1 MSNKGVM
8 LNSRPADASGSG
20 AMGGGL
26 GGGGFPESAVGNYKG
41 IMLCNRPPE
50 VGAPNQNMS
59 SGEAPFA
66 NRVNPQ
72 APLGWTPS
80 MKLVPRSKKKKSNP
94 DGVLS
99 RHK

>member
-50 VGAPNQNMS
+50 AGAPKQAS
-59 SGEAPFA
+59 TSGEVPFA

-72 APLGWTPS
+72 VPLGWNPAIKK
-80 MKLVPRSKKKKSNP
+80 MARSKKKKANP